1 MMKIWTM
8 ICIKRVENFFE
19 KKEKIIESD
28 NEFLKKFIF
37 EVENDY
43 ICLLNK
49 VVMGDIIDISAH
61 NYRKSWLSTQVIEV
75 GDTFVVIIDQ
85 INETISIPFVYINYL
100 KIN

>member
-1 MMKIWTM
+1 M